1 MPTTL
6 RFRQGSGRLCL
17 DFARTLRLR
26 GTAEAVEELP
36 DTEALAAWV
45 RQCGPCPAGAG
56 DVTPGLV
63 RAAQEVREAVHRL
76 IVAARTGAAPDATT
90 RTLVNE
96 AAAHP
101 VPVPAL
107 TASGRLAWHAA
118 DPVRATLALVAR
130 DALDLV
136 TSPAVGRVRDCAGTA
151 CGALFLDTSRPGTRR
166 WCSMGTCGNRAKKA
180 ALRRR
185 AAGRPGPAGD

>member
-26 GTAEAVEELP
+26 GTPGAVEELP
-36 DTEALAAWV
+36 DAEALAAWV
-45 RQCGPCPAGAG
+45 RQCGPCPAGPG
-56 DVTPGLV
+56 DVAPGLV
-63 RAAQEVREAVHRL
+63 RAAQELREAVHRL
-76 IVAARTGAAPDATT
+76 IGAARTGTAPDAQT
-90 RTLVNE
+90 RALINE

-107 TASGRLAWHAA
+107 TASGGLAWHAG

-185 AAGRPGPAGD
+185 AAG